1 MKVTMHQC
9 EKCGGLFTQK
19 DALEPARVRK
29 HVWMLCGRCI
39 DKLWDYLCNGGSGT
53 PEVEV
58 ENK

>member
-1 MKVTMHQC
+1 MHQC
-9 EKCGGLFTQK
+9 EKCGGLFTRK
-19 DALEPARVRK
+19 EDLEPARVRK